1 MWERWNSYTPGVG
14 FGDSEMNSFNH
25 YAYGSVVEWMYRYM
39 AGIQADE
46 EKPGFQNIILQP
58 TPDSGAKY
66 NSQERIRSVEGSYDS
81 YYGPIRV
88 FWEGNE
94 KAITS
99 YQVQIP
105 ANTTAT
111 LYLPT
116 EQSMAEAAKL
126 PAGAAYQGMEQHNG
140 LTCAKFTLASGGY
153 RFTTDGGELRVVYG
167 EGYEGEGDPGDNEKP
182 GGDIKVSSI
191 TVKAAKT
198 SLFVKEKTT
207 VKATVTPGNAANKG
221 ISWRSSN
228 KSVATVDANGKV
240 TAKKAGTAQIIAT
253 ATDGSKASGKCTIRV
268 IKPTLKLN
276 AKKVKLQV
284 KKSTAALKASGLQKG
299 DKIKEW
305 RSSNKK
311 IATVAKNG
319 KITAKKTGTVKISAY
334 TAKEASASCTFQIVK
349 SKVKTSKITAD
360 VKKLTLKKGKK
371 YQLKISRTPITATE
385 KITYSSSNKKV
396 AAVNKARK
404 ITAKKK
410 GKATIT
416 AKTSNGKKAKISVI
430 VK

>member
-126 PAGAAYQGMEQHNG
+126 PAGAAYQGMEHWLPAATALQQTAGNYG
-140 LTCAKFTLASGGY
+140 LFTA
-153 RFTTDGGELRVVYG
+153 
-167 EGYEGEGDPGDNEKP
+167 
-182 GGDIKVSSI
+182 
-191 TVKAAKT
+191 
-198 SLFVKEKTT
+198 
-207 VKATVTPGNAANKG
+207 KATREKAILATMKNPAA
-221 ISWRSSN
+221 
-228 KSVATVDANGKV
+228 T
-240 TAKKAGTAQIIAT
+240 
-253 ATDGSKASGKCTIRV
+253 
-268 IKPTLKLN
+268 
-276 AKKVKLQV
+276 
-284 KKSTAALKASGLQKG
+284 
-299 DKIKEW
+299 
-305 RSSNKK
+305 
-311 IATVAKNG
+311 
-319 KITAKKTGTVKISAY
+319 
-334 TAKEASASCTFQIVK
+334 
-349 SKVKTSKITAD
+349 
-360 VKKLTLKKGKK
+360 
-371 YQLKISRTPITATE
+371 
-385 KITYSSSNKKV
+385 
-396 AAVNKARK
+396 
-404 ITAKKK
+404 
-410 GKATIT
+410 
-416 AKTSNGKKAKISVI
+416 
-430 VK
+430 